1 MKKEY
6 IFSASA
12 FRMHTNGRR
21 APFSAAG
28 FNSFS
33 PFAFRLVLG
42 CRGARR
48 RKKKEKKSRSS
59 SSYSSYCTTTTVAA
73 NPIGQREPMIIITVL
88 PWTLNTNVWCEA
100 KDSLCIDANK
110 LKTISFLSLS
120 LSLPNITRFSLVYQ
134 ETYL

>member
-1 MKKEY
+1 M
-6 IFSASA
+6 AVGRH
-12 FRMHTNGRR
+12 FRRPVLILFLLLLFVLFWVVEGRGEGRR
-21 APFSAAG
+21 
-28 FNSFS
+28 
-33 PFAFRLVLG
+33 R
-42 CRGARR
+42 
-48 RKKKEKKSRSS
+48 KKSRSS

-120 LSLPNITRFSLVYQ
+120 LPNITRFSLVYQ